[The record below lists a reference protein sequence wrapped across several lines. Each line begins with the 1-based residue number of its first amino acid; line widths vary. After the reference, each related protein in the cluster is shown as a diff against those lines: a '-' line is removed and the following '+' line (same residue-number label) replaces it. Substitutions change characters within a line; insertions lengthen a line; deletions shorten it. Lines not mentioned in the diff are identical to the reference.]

1 MFCKSW
7 QTIFQKLEENIM
19 LNIVLQGYRMLSVS
33 YCNPLLKHH
42 TAMAQ
47 IKYLNN
53 DVEVKTTII
62 LD

>member
-33 YCNPLLKHH
+33 YCNPLLKHD
-42 TAMAQ
+42 TDMAQ